1 MKKIYTDL
9 AKNAGTF
16 VLTAAAATVVGAFI
30 DPVAPTAGSNAMLK
44 VFVSTGKWVVKSAVA
59 GKSAAY
65 VMDEVVSPIVG
76 GIAESFPKKTTSE
89 EDIPE

>member
-30 DPVAPTAGSNAMLK
+30 DPVAPVAGSNAMLK

-65 VMDEVVSPIVG
+65 IMDDVVSPIVG
-76 GIAESFPKKTTSE
+76 GIAETLPKKHTE
-89 EDIPE
+89 EDIAE